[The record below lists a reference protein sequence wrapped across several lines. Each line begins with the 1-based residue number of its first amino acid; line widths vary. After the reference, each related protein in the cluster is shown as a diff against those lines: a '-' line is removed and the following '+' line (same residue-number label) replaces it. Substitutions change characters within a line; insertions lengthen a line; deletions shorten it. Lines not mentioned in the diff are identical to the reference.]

1 MTEKSMAKAD
11 FVTSVVLLAFG
22 VAVLVISIG
31 MPTLADANQSK
42 YSAPGIVPGFI
53 GVMVTLLSF
62 SMLLRSIRRKGMVD
76 LVPKD
81 AVKNLFA
88 QETTMRI
95 LKTTLLCV
103 AYTILLGKIWFPLAT
118 FLFIFVFIVLFEY
131 DFRSAFKPQLK
142 KVVVAF
148 IIAVTSTFL
157 VTLVFQGLFLVN
169 LP

>member
-11 FVTSVVLLAFG
+11 FITSIVLLAFG
-22 VAVLVISIG
+22 IAVVVLSIQ

-53 GVMVTLLSF
+53 GVMVTLLSLA
-62 SMLLRSIRRKGMVD
+62 MLLRSIRRKGMVD
-76 LVPKD
+76 LMPKGT
-81 AVKNLFA
+81 VKNLFA

-103 AYTILLGKIWFPLAT
+103 AYTFLLGKIWFPLAT
-118 FLFIFVFIVLFEY
+118 FIFIFAFIVLFEY
-131 DFRSAFKPQLK
+131 DFKTAFKPQVK

-148 IIAVTSTFL
+148 IIAVVSTFL

>member
-11 FVTSVVLLAFG
+11 FITSIVLLAFG
-22 VAVLVISIG
+22 IAVVVMSIQ

-53 GVMVTLLSF
+53 GVMVTLLSLVMF
-62 SMLLRSIRRKGMVD
+62 IRSIKRKGMVD
-76 LVPKD
+76 MVPKGT
-81 AVKNLFA
+81 VKNLFA

-95 LKTTLLCV
+95 LKTTLICV

-118 FLFIFVFIVLFEY
+118 FLFIFAFIFLFEY
-131 DFRSAFKPQLK
+131 DFKGAFKPQLK
-142 KVVVAF
+142 TVIIAF
-148 IIAVTSTFL
+148 IIAVVATFL